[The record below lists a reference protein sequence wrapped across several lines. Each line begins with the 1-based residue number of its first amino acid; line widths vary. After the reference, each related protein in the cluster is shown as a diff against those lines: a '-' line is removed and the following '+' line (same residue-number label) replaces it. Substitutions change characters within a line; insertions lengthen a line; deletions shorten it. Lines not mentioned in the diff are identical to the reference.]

1 MAVDNL
7 PGQPSGPQAVGL
19 SRRARQGLAS
29 SLPSWLRLG
38 VEALAVLV
46 LAALAVRVRHP
57 GRLFTH
63 PFWLDE
69 SWVAVSTRAPW
80 GQLDMLTSSTPI
92 GWTALL
98 RAVPRWGDAER
109 YRLLPLAFIVAG
121 VVPAWF
127 LGRQLGSVS
136 PLGRWIGPP
145 AAGLAAVLGPTALG
159 YPYLKQYT
167 AESFTSLLLVAL
179 VVWLERGWSPRRL
192 GVLTLTAALSFL
204 VANTAL
210 LVTAAAFGGLTLT
223 SLLRRAWRRV
233 GWFAAAGIVVAAA
246 DLWIYRAFVEPSNST
261 AMQRYWKAWYIPAT
275 DGWDLAWRFAGPK
288 AVVAIE
294 SIGFGPWPLA
304 LALVVAGVVALWR
317 VGAPAAAL
325 VVPALVVEVAVG
337 GVLRRYPFL
346 EQRTS
351 MFLTV
356 LASVLAALGVAAVA
370 AVALRSRWTAVL
382 GLAAIVGVGAIF
394 LLAARQAVRTPMFD
408 ENTRGI
414 IRLVLELRRPGD
426 VVVLGSAAAY
436 QWAYYAPERPT
447 FLPASAIR
455 TVRFRVAY
463 PGYRDLIV
471 ATERDPASVKDALR
485 RLPPGTRRAW
495 IVLSHE
501 DHLLPVWAR
510 TAGRLGGRLAAPP
523 ANPCSAFT
531 EAERVRAEVS
541 VGQCPMLVR
550 FDDSALQRRD
560 MTAVR
565 G

>member
-1 MAVDNL
+1 MAVNDL
-7 PGQPSGPQAVGL
+7 RGRPPGRQAAGL
-19 SRRARQGLAS
+19 ARRARRDLAG
-29 SLPSWLRLG
+29 SLPTWPRVG
-38 VEALAVLV
+38 VEALAVLA

-80 GQLDMLTSSTPI
+80 GQLDMMTSSTPI

-109 YRLLPLAFIVAG
+109 YRLLPLAFIVAS

-127 LGRQLGSVS
+127 LGRQLGSTA
-136 PLGRWIGPP
+136 LWGRWIGPP
-145 AAGLAAVLGPTALG
+145 AAGLAAVLAPTALG

-167 AESFTSLLLVAL
+167 AEAFTALLLVAL
-179 VVWLERGWSPRRL
+179 VVWLERRWSPGRL
-192 GVLTLTAALSFL
+192 GVLALAAALSFL

-210 LVTAAAFGGLTLT
+210 LVTAAAFGGLALT
-223 SLLRRAWRRV
+223 SLLAGAWRRV
-233 GWFAAAGIVVAAA
+233 GWVAAASAMVAAA
-246 DLWIYRAFVEPSNST
+246 DLWIYRAFVEASNST

-275 DGWDLAWRFAGPK
+275 DGWDQAWRFAGSK
-288 AVVAIE
+288 AVAAVE

-304 LALVVAGVVALWR
+304 LALVLAGVVALWR
-317 VGAPAAAL
+317 AGAPAAAL
-325 VVPALVVEVAVG
+325 IVPALVAEVAVG
-337 GVLRRYPFL
+337 GMLRHYPFL

-356 LASVLAALGVAAVA
+356 LASVLAALGVAAVT

-382 GLAAIVGVGAIF
+382 GLAAIVGAGAIF
-394 LLAARQAVRTPMFD
+394 LPAAKQAARTPLLD

-414 IRLVLELRRPGD
+414 VRLVLELGRPGD
-426 VVVLGSAAAY
+426 VVVLGSAATY

-447 FLPASAIR
+447 FLPASEIR
-455 TVRFRVAY
+455 TVRFQVAY
-463 PGYRDLIV
+463 PGDRDLV
-471 ATERDPASVKDALR
+471 VTTERTPAFVRDAMS

-501 DHLLPVWAR
+501 DHLLPVWTREAD
-510 TAGRLGGRLAAPP
+510 RLGGRLASPP
-523 ANPCSAFT
+523 SNPCGAFT
-531 EAERVRAEVS
+531 EAERLRAGVS
-541 VGQCPMLVR
+541 AGQCPMLVR
-550 FDDSALQRRD
+550 FDTALQRRD
-560 MTAVR
+560 VAAAR
-565 G
+565 R